1 MFNLVEAHFS
11 SEANYLVQLSM
22 SLQKQVKNLVRFQ
35 NQQLSQLS
43 HQIQTESPKVIRK
56 ANFKLKHIQSGIKR
70 QPMFAIQ
77 VAQQHIAHQQQL
89 LQIWSRKTLAE
100 ENQLLTYQ
108 SQRVKYLSPK
118 SVLSRGYSL
127 ILKKGKIVTDISK
140 LKKGDEIQNISSH
153 GKVNSIIKNI
163 ETNAEDEIQ

>member
-1 MFNLVEAHFS
+1 
-11 SEANYLVQLSM
+11 
-22 SLQKQVKNLVRFQ
+22 
-35 NQQLSQLS
+35 
-43 HQIQTESPKVIRK
+43 VIRK